1 MSTEFCTS
9 VSAAC
14 PVSATTYG
22 YRPNLG
28 GNIFFCAAFGL
39 LSITQIGLGIRY
51 RTWTW
56 LIATVIGITM
66 ECLGYGGRLI
76 MNENP
81 WSQSGFE
88 LQIVMLIL
96 APSFLSASVD
106 LTLKHIVIVFGKQ
119 YSHIKPALYTW
130 FFISLDIFSILMQ
143 AIGGGVSSAANHG
156 QSFSPSLLQTG
167 NNLMLAGIAI
177 QVAQLVLFGI
187 VTVDYLRRL
196 YRGRRTNVLS
206 ERAQDYLKDWKFRGF
221 AVCVVIAYFAILIR
235 CIYRLPEMAHGWG
248 NGLQRQEDTFLV
260 LDGMM
265 ILIAAIALT
274 IFHPGFAFPQLA
286 MVSLYKFCC
295 TLNLKTDL
303 SSFHR
308 ALTNLT
314 VFKKSVQ
321 HHQKRQ

>member
-1 MSTEFCTS
+1 MSTAFCTS
-9 VSAAC
+9 VSAQC

-28 GNIFFCAAFGL
+28 GNAFFCAAFGL
-39 LSITQIGLGIRY
+39 LALLQVGLGIRY

-76 MNENP
+76 MYQNP

-88 LQIVMLIL
+88 LQVVMLIL

-130 FFISLDIFSILMQ
+130 IFISLDIFSIIMQ

-156 QSFSPSLLQTG
+156 TSFNPSLLKTG

-177 QVAQLVLFGI
+177 QVAQLVMFGI

-196 YRGRRTNVLS
+196 YAGRHTNMLS
-206 ERAQDYLKDWKFRGF
+206 QRAHDYLADWKFRGF
-221 AVCVVIAYFAILIR
+221 AVSVVVAYFAILIR
-235 CIYRLPEMAHGWG
+235 CIYRLPEMAAGWG
-248 NGLQRQEDTFLV
+248 NGLQRVEPTFLV
-260 LDGMM
+260 LDG
-265 ILIAAIALT
+265 T
-274 IFHPGFAFPQLA
+274 
-286 MVSLYKFCC
+286 
-295 TLNLKTDL
+295 
-303 SSFHR
+303 
-308 ALTNLT
+308 
-314 VFKKSVQ
+314 
-321 HHQKRQ
+321 